1 MMGRSEKVGVITGLI
16 LLGVLI
22 TLYVWIGVGRS

>member
-1 MMGRSEKVGVITGLI
+1 MGRSEKVGVITGLI